1 MRGRGT
7 RAAVATG
14 SRHGSRALEPPQQFI
29 DDSASTS
36 AGPHEEDGLR
46 SCFSTMDGGDVQLSS
61 PVPTHKA
68 AAGSSDLTMHAV
80 TGTFADPA
88 HESAF
93 AAQLFRMAFPLHA
106 LLTLLCL
113 AIDGFMVYDVP
124 AMKSLWLVI
133 GLVGVLGPGVSTT
146 PRVSSR

>member
-1 MRGRGT
+1 
-7 RAAVATG
+7 
-14 SRHGSRALEPPQQFI
+14 
-29 DDSASTS
+29 
-36 AGPHEEDGLR
+36 
-46 SCFSTMDGGDVQLSS
+46 
-61 PVPTHKA
+61 
-68 AAGSSDLTMHAV
+68 MHAV